1 MFSMAGRMHDG
12 MRKSILDKTLE
23 RSLKTGKN
31 TKLQVRREWHK
42 RTGKTANGAV
52 GSGMLIL
59 MLTCSRKCH
68 VDF

>member
-31 TKLQVRREWHK
+31 TKLQVPRERLK
-42 RTGKTANGAV
+42 AGNGPGKTADGAPAPD
-52 GSGMLIL
+52 G
-59 MLTCSRKCH
+59 K
-68 VDF
+68 